1 MTSTPDKRL
10 VILESPYAGDVERNV
25 AYARRA
31 LADSLRRG
39 EAPIASHLLYTQPGV
54 LDDTVPAERRL
65 GIDAG
70 LAWGRVADATVMY
83 ADLGITP
90 GMQQGIDR
98 AAAEGRVVEVRHLDA
113 QEQDAP
119 LAVDLS
125 PTYGPT
131 TNRVVIDRG
140 HVPAVTVGAD
150 GDLLAHVDGNVIPVP
165 ETVPDERLRVDV
177 LAYLAV
183 LEHRQQ
189 TREAVNSD
197 HAAA

>member
-1 MTSTPDKRL
+1 MTSTHDKRL
-10 VILESPYAGDVERNV
+10 VILESPYAGDVEANV

-31 LADSLRRG
+31 LADSLHRG

-70 LAWGRVADATVMY
+70 LAWGRVASATVMY
-83 ADLGITP
+83 ADRGITP

-98 AAAEGRVVEVRHLDA
+98 AAAEGRVIEVRYLDA
-113 QEQDAP
+113 REDAAP
-119 LAVDLS
+119 LAIDLS
-125 PTYGPT
+125 PTYAPT
-131 TNRVVIDRG
+131 TNRVVIDRD

-150 GDLLAHVDGNVIPVP
+150 GGLLAHVDGNVIPVP
-165 ETVPDERLRVDV
+165 ENTPDERLRVDV

-189 TREAVNSD
+189 TREEVPGD